1 VIDRYAPNANNAR
14 CQPSTRRRWRQLRL
28 RNERPVRCDSID
40 RINRLV
46 CVAVALCDAI
56 IRRRSVT
63 CVGVRF
69 RLGERRQD
77 NRDPALPRFLT
88 LALAGALDRRKR
100 VRRPK
105 SAPGSKADL
114 KEPMI
119 DVRSSPTTYSTTAFA
134 LALPPP
140 HSITSS
146 ARVSSVGGIV
156 RPSAFAVVTLM
167 TNSYLVGVCTGRS
180 AGFAPLRMRSIYV
193 AACRYWATMSA
204 P

>member
-14 CQPSTRRRWRQLRL
+14 CQPSTRRRRWRQLRL

-46 CVAVALCDAI
+46 CVAVALRDAI
-56 IRRRSVT
+56 IRRRGVT
-63 CVGVRF
+63 CAGVRF

-119 DVRSSPTTYSTTAFA
+119 DVRSSPESRHSQTQRRGPLCATT
-134 LALPPP
+134 
-140 HSITSS
+140 
-146 ARVSSVGGIV
+146 G
-156 RPSAFAVVTLM
+156 LM
-167 TNSYLVGVCTGRS
+167 HRS
-180 AGFAPLRMRSIYV
+180 KTIATRSPRRRGQEV
-193 AACRYWATMSA
+193 AAA